1 MTVRRVSGT
10 APSLLLAAMLLATFP
25 GALGAQAL
33 RHYTTTRQFN
43 GETHLAATVE
53 FAGGSLQLGAGKP
66 GALYGMELKYDPTRS
81 QPVSSWDSARSLVR
95 LGLSSLDNGSVGMGS
110 GGPRQSG
117 SITFTPQADLD
128 LTLRTGAAETRVDFG
143 GLRLA
148 SLVVETGASTTDVTF
163 SKPNPMRCREAR
175 FTAGAAELRVT
186 GLGQSHCEAVSFK
199 GGVGTVVLDYA
210 GSWRGRTAL
219 QADLAVGGLTLR
231 IPREVGVV
239 ITTEKFLTSF
249 QPAGFTREG
258 NQYTSTNQGTAG
270 RFLDVALTT
279 SLGGVTV
286 EWTD

>member
-1 MTVRRVSGT
+1 MRLAAGTSG
-10 APSLLLAAMLLATFP
+10 ALLLLAVLP
-25 GALGAQAL
+25 GAAGAQSL
-33 RHYTTTRQFN
+33 RQYTTTRQFN
-43 GETHLAATVE
+43 GEDHLAATVE
-53 FAGGSLQLGAGKP
+53 FAGGTLQLGAGKP
-66 GALYGMELKYDPTRS
+66 GALYTMELRFDPSRS

-95 LGLSSLDNGSVGMGS
+95 LGLSSLDNGSVGVGS

-117 SITFTPQADLD
+117 AITFTPQADLD

-148 SLVVETGASTTDVTF
+148 SLVVETGASTTDIIF

-175 FTAGAAELRVT
+175 LTAGVAELKVS
-186 GLGQSHCEAVSFK
+186 GLGRSHCEAVSFK
-199 GGVGTVVLDYA
+199 GGVGTVVLDY
-210 GSWRGRTAL
+210 GGTWRGRTAL
-219 QADLAVGGLTLR
+219 RADLAVGGLTLR

-258 NQYTSTNQGTAG
+258 NRYTSTNQGTAS
-270 RFLDVALTT
+270 RYLDVALTT